1 MIKVYEDIINKDQS
15 DDLRLYLTSNQ
26 PKWSFCDYTVSYM
39 YEPRLKNNNSIND
52 RPQHVCVVF
61 ENGNIVDQT
70 IFQKAMPIITNY
82 FVKEN
87 ILGAQIERIKV
98 NSIFKDHEY
107 RESWYHFP
115 HVDFTD
121 NWDLENKEYTSLIYY
136 VNDSDGDT
144 FIFDKIEYGNNDR
157 FKLNV
162 EKRISPKQ
170 GKISSFPSNQY
181 HASSNPIT
189 SYRRLA
195 VNIVFSTSKS

>member
-1 MIKVYEDIINKDQS
+1 MIKVYEDIINKAQS
-15 DDLRLYLTSNQ
+15 DDLMLYLTSNQ
-26 PKWSFCDYTVSYM
+26 PKWSFCSATVSHM
-39 YEPRLKNNNSIND
+39 YEPKFNNNECLHD

-61 ENGNIVDQT
+61 ENSNIIDQT
-70 IFQKAMPIITNY
+70 IFQKIMPIVSNY

-87 ILGAQIERIKV
+87 ILDGQIERIKV

-107 RESWYHFP
+107 NNSWYHFP

-144 FIFDKIEYGNNDR
+144 FIFDKVEHGSNDR
-157 FKLNV
+157 FDLNV
-162 EKRISPKQ
+162 EERISPKQ

-195 VNIVFSTSKS
+195 INIVFSTNKN